1 MINENEIPKV
11 GEEKIAENCSKF
23 TIEPL
28 YPGYGSTMGNALRR
42 VLLSSL
48 SGAAITFVKLDEVA
62 HEFSAIPHIKEDMM
76 EIIINLRQI
85 VFKSHSKEPVTIE
98 LSAKGSKNITAADF
112 KANSKIEILNPEQK
126 IATLD
131 NKATFNLEIT
141 IENGRGFQP
150 SEEKAVDNIEIGK
163 IAIDSVFSPVKLVNF
178 HIDRARVGKM
188 TNYDKIELEITTNST
203 ISPRDALTYAGKIL
217 VEYFS
222 FISSGKEYDFSSEP
236 EVKELMGA
244 TSQDDEISSDIS
256 TIDPKTKIEEIN
268 LSARTVNSL
277 INSGIRTVA
286 GLKRLSDLKIS
297 EIKGLGKKG
306 FLEINE
312 LLGR

>member
-11 GEEKIAENCSKF
+11 IEDKISDNCSKF
-23 TIEPL
+23 VIEPL
-28 YPGYGSTMGNALRR
+28 YPGYGSTIGNALRR

-48 SGAAITFVKLDEVA
+48 SGVAITYVKLDEVT
-62 HEFSAIPHIKEDMM
+62 HEFSTIPHVKEDMM
-76 EIIINLRQI
+76 EIIMNLRQI
-85 VFKSHSKEPVTIE
+85 VFKSQTKEPVTIE
-98 LSAKGSKNITAADF
+98 LTAKGAKNITAADF
-112 KANSKIEILNPEQK
+112 KPNSKIEILNPDQK

-131 NKATFNLEIT
+131 NKATFNLEVT

-150 SEEKAVDNIEIGK
+150 SEDKSVDNLSIGK

-188 TNYDKIELEITTNST
+188 TNYDKIELEIRTNGT
-203 ISPRDALTYAGKIL
+203 VTPKEALTFAGKIL

-222 FISSGKEYDFSSEP
+222 FIGSGKSYDFNSEP
-236 EVKELMGA
+236 EISELIG
-244 TSQDDEISSDIS
+244 TNTQSSQIEDIS
-256 TIDPKTKIEEIN
+256 CIDPKTKIEEIN

-277 INSGIRTVA
+277 VNSGIRTIA

-306 FLEINE
+306 FLEIKE